1 MGRLGKTV
9 SFRWDL
15 IIPSFATF
23 FTYSWRENQRLI
35 ELNVFKEKK
44 EKAREETK
52 EKEEPY
58 EKI

>member
-23 FTYSWRENQRLI
+23 FTYSRRENQRLI

-52 EKEEPY
+52 EKEELY